1 MNDRIHVSRAQKL
14 RGKNAI
20 YDIHRD
26 LSHSDENTINFKISE
41 IYSVSLQ
48 EADEIHVNYHLD
60 RIILALKERA
70 EKSNLTE
77 SDIADGLDHIDIL
90 QYASEVSKGFL
101 LERAAIDSLFDQILP
116 SEKNLN
122 FYG

>member
-20 YDIHRD
+20 YDIHRE

>member
-1 MNDRIHVSRAQKL
+1 MNDRIHVGRAQKL

-20 YDIHRD
+20 YDIHRE

-41 IYSVSLQ
+41 IYSVSLE

-60 RIILALKERA
+60 RIILAVKEQA
-70 EKSNLTE
+70 EKSDLTE
-77 SDIADGLDHIDIL
+77 DDVADRLDHIDIQ
-90 QYASEVSKGFL
+90 QYANEVSKGFL
-101 LERAAIDSLFDQILP
+101 LERAAIDSLFNQIFP
-116 SEKNLN
+116 SEKHLN

>member
-20 YDIHRD
+20 YDIHRE

-41 IYSVSLQ
+41 IYSVSLE
-48 EADEIHVNYHLD
+48 EADEIHVNYHFD

-70 EKSNLTE
+70 EKSDLTE
-77 SDIADGLDHIDIL
+77 SDMADRLDHIDIQ
-90 QYASEVSKGFL
+90 QYANEVSKGFL

>member
-1 MNDRIHVSRAQKL
+1 MNDRIHVGRAQKL

-20 YDIHRD
+20 YDIHRE

-41 IYSVSLQ
+41 IYSVSLE

-60 RIILALKERA
+60 RIILAVKERA
-70 EKSNLTE
+70 EKSDLTE
-77 SDIADGLDHIDIL
+77 DDVADRLDRIDIQ
-90 QYASEVSKGFL
+90 QYANEVSKGFL
-101 LERAAIDSLFDQILP
+101 LERAAIDSLFNQIFP